1 MTTIIAP
8 ADVTSELILIGL
20 VVTFLTVATA
30 WILWYA
36 AEKVLPHDVGQL
48 QFFLTFIVVIIPFVM
63 LIYFGLDAIIDDA
76 VATRAGWPTE
86 LPLGL
91 PPEIPALAV
100 VYIGLTV
107 WLGLRWRKLSSKRDT
122 ATRRDGSQPTSPL
135 PELLRKP

>member
-20 VVTFLTVATA
+20 VATFLTVATA

-36 AEKVLPHDVGQL
+36 TEQVLPHDVGQL

-86 LPLGL
+86 LPWGCRRRFELWQLSISASQCGWGCAGANCRQRG
-91 PPEIPALAV
+91 IPRGV
-100 VYIGLTV
+100 
-107 WLGLRWRKLSSKRDT
+107 
-122 ATRRDGSQPTSPL
+122 ATDRGQHRHC
-135 PELLRKP
+135 